1 MRWTAVSLAIAF
13 VCVTANQAVAQKKVA
28 LVIGDDNYAHETPLQ
43 NPGRDAR
50 LIAAGLQK
58 LGFKLVGDHALID
71 LDKATTDRMVM
82 RFGTMTMMMLLFSQ
96 KYITTP
102 TIN

>member
-28 LVIGDDNYAHETPLQ
+28 LVIGDDNYAQETPLQ

-58 LGFKLVGDHALID
+58 LGFKLVENRALIN
-71 LDKATTDRMVM
+71 LDKVTTDRMG
-82 RFGTMTMMMLLFSQ
+82 RRSNGGLPREPENSLA
-96 KYITTP
+96 
-102 TIN
+102 